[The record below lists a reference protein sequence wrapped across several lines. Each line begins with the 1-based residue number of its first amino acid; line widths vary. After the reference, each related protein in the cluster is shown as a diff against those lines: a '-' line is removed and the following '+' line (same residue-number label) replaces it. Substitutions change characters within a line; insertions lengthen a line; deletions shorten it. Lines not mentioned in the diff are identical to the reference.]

1 MIAKRASQRGTY
13 SAVEV
18 GVNNYPLLNAF
29 LTMLWLFLWILWFFL
44 LFWIIW
50 DIFRSRDLSG
60 WGKAGWLI
68 FVIILPFLGV
78 FVYLIARG
86 GSMQD
91 RQAAEAKAAN
101 EDFDARVRQ
110 AAGTSGSGQADQ
122 LAKLADLHERGAI
135 TDAEYQ
141 QGKSKILG

>member
-1 MIAKRASQRGTY
+1 
-13 SAVEV
+13 VEV